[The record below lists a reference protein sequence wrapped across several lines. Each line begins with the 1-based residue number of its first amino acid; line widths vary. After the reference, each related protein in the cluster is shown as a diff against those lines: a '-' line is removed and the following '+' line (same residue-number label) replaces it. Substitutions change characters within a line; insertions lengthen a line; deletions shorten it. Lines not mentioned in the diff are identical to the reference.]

1 MTGERTTGDDHPPE
15 RVGRRW
21 VAQCFLLLV
30 VLGSVWALAIP
41 RFAGPDEAAHI
52 VKAAGVVR
60 GQIVGATPDD
70 ADRARLEQDQ
80 QRRAAEGFAP
90 LPRLSSLT
98 VVDAPASLASGGEY
112 RACFARRQTVTPADC
127 PGLSGATELVPA
139 WTWQGTNPP
148 WVHAVLGLPTL
159 VDETARAVWWMRG
172 LGVLMVAGLLTAAA
186 AALRR
191 VGGLA
196 PVGLLVAFTPSVA
209 FLTGVATPNGVEV
222 AAGVGV
228 FAGLVALWRAPEWAP
243 ARHITGVAA
252 VALALA
258 RPIGPVLL
266 AAAVVAVVAWG
277 GSPRQLGRL
286 GRGWLVGIAAALAV
300 AVGWILW
307 AGSLGAGRNTN
318 PGTDAGLGEV
328 VGGTLSQ
335 LGLYL
340 HQAVGVFD
348 ADRAAFLPLPVAVAW
363 GVALVV
369 LVVAVRRGWRENL
382 AVAALAVVAALLLP
396 VVMEALSAEDAA
408 NWWRGRYQL
417 PLLVGVAL
425 LAAVGRD
432 RWQAVVRAVVAGIFV
447 VGQVVALWTV
457 LRRYGAGGDA
467 PVWFFGDVRWQ
478 TPLPSWL
485 LLVLGALAVVGFAVL
500 TVATPAKQ
508 VLPGTTAGSQS
519 AGSQSA
525 GSQSAGGSR
534 SSDAEFMQ

>member
-1 MTGERTTGDDHPPE
+1 MTGETTAGDLHPPQP
-15 RVGRRW
+15 VGRRW
-21 VAQCFLLLV
+21 VVACFVLLV

-70 ADRARLEQDQ
+70 ADLARLEEDQ
-80 QRRAAEGFAP
+80 QRRAAEGWAP
-90 LPRLSSLT
+90 LPAQSSLT
-98 VVDAPASLASGGEY
+98 VVEVPASLASGGEY
-112 RACFARRQTVTPADC
+112 RACFARRENVTPADC
-127 PGLSGATELVPA
+127 PGLSAATDLVPG

-196 PVGLLVAFTPSVA
+196 PVGLLVAFTPALA
-209 FLTGVATPNGVEV
+209 FLAGGATPNGVEV
-222 AAGVGV
+222 AAGAAV
-228 FAGLVALWRAPEWAP
+228 FAGLVALWRTPDWAP
-243 ARHITGVAA
+243 ARHIAGVAA
-252 VALALA
+252 VTLALA

-266 AAAVVAVVAWG
+266 AVAVVALVAWG

-286 GRGWLVGIAAALAV
+286 GRGWLGAIAAAVAV
-300 AVGWILW
+300 AAGWVLW

-318 PGTDAGLGEV
+318 PGTEAGLGEV
-328 VGGTLSQ
+328 VGGTLSR

-348 ADRAAFLPLPVAVAW
+348 ADRAAFLPVPVALAW
-363 GVALVV
+363 AVALVL
-369 LVVAVRRGWRENL
+369 LVVAVRRGRREDL
-382 AVAALAVVAALLLP
+382 AIAALAVVAAVLLP

-417 PLLVGVAL
+417 PLLVGVAI

-432 RWQAVVRAVVAGIFV
+432 RWQAVVRGLVSGIFV
-447 VGQVVALWTV
+447 VGQVAALWVV
-457 LRRYGAGGDA
+457 LRRYGAGSDA
-467 PVWFFGDVRWQ
+467 PVWFFGDLRWQ
-478 TPLPSWL
+478 TPLPAQLL
-485 LLVLGALAVVGFAVL
+485 LLVGAVAVVGFAVL
-500 TVATPAKQ
+500 LVSATPTPE
-508 VLPGTTAGSQS
+508 LPGTGAGGTAGRQP
-519 AGSQSA
+519 
-525 GSQSAGGSR
+525 AGGSR